1 MYFIYNTLTLIILI
15 ISPIIFLSRLLKGKE
30 DKKRFLEKFCIHSKK
45 NSSKTIWF
53 HAASVGELMSII
65 PIIKT
70 FEKNIKIKKI
80 LLTTT
85 TTSSAKIFN
94 KLKFKKTTHQ
104 YFPLDINIFSKKFIK
119 LWKPQLAIFVDSE
132 IWPNMFINL
141 NKEKIPIILL
151 NARLT
156 KKSFERWMQFKNF
169 SNFIF
174 SKISLAL
181 PQNIETKKYLKLLG
195 VRNIKTAGNLKYY
208 GEKKIINYRNL
219 KLLNRFKKFKIWC
232 AGSTHYSE
240 EILIGKIHKFLK
252 IKEKNLLTIIIPRH
266 INRSKNIIKEL
277 KKINLKIISHSESRS
292 LPSNTDI
299 YLVDT
304 FGETSK
310 FYNLT
315 NVSFIG
321 GSFIK
326 HGGQNPLEAVR
337 LGNYVVSGKNVD
349 NFKEIYSYLNQNKIS
364 FFANEKKGIEKI
376 IKKKINKKL
385 PNIFKNRI
393 YNNGIKILNKNIFYI
408 NKFIT

>member
-119 LWKPQLAIFVDSE
+119 YWRPQLAIFVDSE

-208 GEKKIINYRNL
+208 GEKKVINYRNL